1 MSKYY
6 QLFPGG
12 PVMSHSPLSRT
23 LSLLRREKGVS
34 QRSAAATLG
43 ISQAL
48 LSHYE
53 NGAREPGFAFLCRA
67 CDYYGVTSD
76 YLLGRTMQRGDD
88 TIRPEELYDASAE
101 RDNRVSGVGVLSTL
115 NKRLVINAVTLLYE
129 LSAKTGSKALVRE
142 MSACL
147 ASTVYRLFRQFYEVC
162 GAEPARFFPVPAA
175 AFPSL
180 SEADRHLS
188 EARWLALL
196 SGSQDDEDAAP
207 KLSPLSHDAL
217 GAEYPLLIQSM
228 LTLTHAA
235 EQRMQGLYKP

>member
-1 MSKYY
+1 
-6 QLFPGG
+6 
-12 PVMSHSPLSRT
+12 MSHSPLSRT

-34 QRSAAATLG
+34 QRNAAVALG

-67 CDYYGVTSD
+67 CDYYGVTAD
-76 YLLGRTMQRGDD
+76 YLLGRTMQRGGDA
-88 TIRPEELYDASAE
+88 IRPEELYDASAE
-101 RDNRVSGVGVLSTL
+101 RDNRVSGVGVLATL
-115 NKRLVINAVTLLYE
+115 NKRLAINAVALLYD

-142 MSACL
+142 MSVCL
-147 ASTVYRLFRQFYEVC
+147 GTAVHRLFRQLYEVC
-162 GAEPARFFPVPAA
+162 GTEPSRFFPVPAA
-175 AFPSL
+175 AFPAL
-180 SEADRHLS
+180 SDAGRCLA

-196 SGSQDDEDAAP
+196 NGSANQEGAEP
-207 KLSPLSHDAL
+207 ELPVLSHDAL

-235 EQRMQGLYKP
+235 EQRMQGLYKD

>member
-1 MSKYY
+1 
-6 QLFPGG
+6 
-12 PVMSHSPLSRT
+12 MSHLPLSRT

-34 QRSAAATLG
+34 QRNAAADLG

-67 CDYYGVTSD
+67 CDYYGVTAD
-76 YLLGRTMQRGDD
+76 FLLGRTMQRDGDA
-88 TIRPEELYDASAE
+88 IRPDELYDASAE

-115 NKRLVINAVTLLYE
+115 NKRLLINAVTLLYE
-129 LSAKTGSKALVRE
+129 LSAKTGSKSLVRE

-147 ASTVYRLFRQFYEVC
+147 ASSVCRLFRQFYEVC
-162 GAEPARFFPVPAA
+162 GAEPSRFFPVPAE

-180 SEADRHLS
+180 SEADRHVS

-196 SGSQDDEDAAP
+196 HGVPGEDGTAP
-207 KLSPLSHDAL
+207 ELPALSHDAL